1 MVKRTNQ
8 LSTWIMAGLFS
19 GIAIG
24 LFLGDLCEPL
34 KIVGDA
40 FVGLLRMA
48 VLPYIVVALIAG
60 FGRMT
65 LLQSRRVA
73 WCGGLVLL
81 VLWAIGLLSVYI
93 LPHSFPT
100 WNTGSFFSASLLEPQ
115 ESVDFVSLFVP
126 ANVFRALAEDYIPA
140 VVLFSVALGLAIGS
154 LPNRELLVTQLDLLS
169 QALTRVSAWVVNLT
183 PVGIFAIS
191 AHAAGTMSWA
201 ETSRL
206 QAYLV
211 TYTVG
216 TVVISLGVLPAL
228 ICSVTDYSYR
238 EIMRVTRDAM
248 LTAFATGKLLV
259 VLPILISQTSRLVRE
274 KHDSQNALGNPGRFD
289 ANQVDALLTTAYP
302 FPHIGK
308 LMGMLFIPFAAWFL
322 GRPMADS
329 EYPGYLVVGLFSYFG
344 GPLVATP
351 ALLDQMHLP
360 HDMFQLFLVSGI
372 YCGRLGDVVGVM
384 HLTAFTLITSTALDG
399 RLKLS
404 YWQAAQWGVL
414 TVLIFLVF
422 SIGLRLTLKQTVA
435 NMEDREDLIAN
446 LQLLEQPVP
455 AKISKQASPNPSP
468 LQPGESLLRRI
479 RRRDVIRIGY
489 NSDKL
494 PFAYFNIRGEL
505 VGLDINMAHVLAR
518 DLGVSIEFVPYD
530 SEQLRRQIAD
540 DCFDVVM
547 SGLVGTL
554 DRSVAIPH
562 TTSYLDVTLGL
573 VAEDFRASDFRTL
586 QQMRTLR
593 DLQIGYVDISRST
606 LDQYRKV
613 LPDAEFYSISES
625 YRFFE
630 STNQLG
636 LDALLINAES
646 GSAYTLFY
654 PSFEVIIPQDLKI
667 SMPLFYAIGNRD
679 AEMREFLDHW
689 IHLRTKDGTYRVNYE
704 YWVLGKSQRPAQRR
718 WSVIRN
724 VLGWVP

>member
-1 MVKRTNQ
+1 MVKRYNQ

-19 GIAIG
+19 GIVVG

-34 KIVGDA
+34 KVVGDA

-60 FGRMT
+60 FGRMS
-65 LLQSRRVA
+65 LLQSRRFA

-81 VLWAIGLLSVYI
+81 GLWAIGLLSVYI

-100 WNTGSFFSASLLEPQ
+100 WNTGSFFSASLLEPP
-115 ESVDFVSLFVP
+115 ESIDFVSLFVP

-154 LPNRELLVTQLDLLS
+154 LPNRDLLVTQLDLLS

-191 AHAAGTMSWA
+191 AHSAGTMSWA

-216 TVVISLGVLPAL
+216 TVVIVLGVLPAL

-238 EIMRVTRDAM
+238 EIMRVTRDSM

-259 VLPILISQTSRLVRE
+259 VLPILISQTNRLVRE
-274 KHDSQNALGNPGRFD
+274 KHDSQSTGGNTGRFD
-289 ANQVDALLTTAYP
+289 PNQVDALVTTAYP

-322 GRPMADS
+322 GRPMVDA
-329 EYPGYLVVGLFSYFG
+329 EYPGFLVVGLFSYFG

-384 HLTAFTLITSTALDG
+384 HLTAFTLITSTALNG
-399 RLKLS
+399 RLKWSFWL
-404 YWQAAQWGVL
+404 AAQWGVL
-414 TVLIFLVF
+414 TVLIFLAF

-455 AKISKQASPNPSP
+455 AKILKQASPNPSP

-530 SEQLRRQIAD
+530 PQQLRRQIAD

-554 DRSVAIPH
+554 DRSVSIPH
-562 TTSYLDVTLGL
+562 TSSYLDVTLGL
-573 VAEDFRASDFRTL
+573 VAEDFRADDFRTL

-625 YRFFE
+625 HRFFE
-630 STNQLG
+630 SANQLG

-679 AEMREFLDHW
+679 AEMREFLEHW

-718 WSVIRN
+718 WSIIRN